1 MRADARAPQPLP
13 EVRLAVRD
21 LLSRAPGFRALA
33 PDDRRTLSQ
42 ALVRVCAAA
51 MDLLLEEARS
61 DADARRVQR
70 AAGPEDAPR
79 LPAATALANAGQ
91 AFSGIA
97 TDKLASTTQR
107 ILNAV
112 SFPRFVSD
120 LINGV
125 FKAITDSNQQQM
137 QSFLDL
143 LRNVATTTDDFA
155 DANLGPDRARQWL
168 VDSFPGSFELAGDD
182 TSGDDGGGRSPG
194 DADSSRTVRLKDG
207 AAMPPDGALRAVLG
221 LGPNESVPSGEPEAV
236 LLPFARRAL
245 AQQRQQLLGTMVM
258 LGMQRIV
265 IESGRLN
272 ASMRFHID
280 TRSAAAA
287 DEGSRFDFQN
297 KIDAKGSFNVGV
309 WGAEAKMSNTI
320 AYVSTQ
326 KTQTTEEMN
335 TDLDLNSGVELYFK
349 TDYLPLDRF
358 AGKGQVDR
366 IKANTLN
373 PDAEEKAA
381 IAARGEREANAD
393 KAQASRLAALDKEL
407 APPAD
412 TGAAPASP
420 GTPAPAAHPGAAGGT
435 AAAGGAGGSGGS
447 GGTGTAGAGAATGG
461 AGAAGSTGGGT
472 SAGHPAPHANS
483 ATPAAGAPHP
493 AASHGQAAASP
504 A

>member
-1 MRADARAPQPLP
+1 MRADARDPQPLP
-13 EVRLAVRD
+13 AVRLAVRE
-21 LLSRAPGFRALA
+21 LLSRAPEFRALA
-33 PDDRRTLSQ
+33 PDDRKTLSQ

-51 MDLLLEEARS
+51 MNLLLEEARS
-61 DADARRVQR
+61 DADARQLQR
-70 AAGPEDAPR
+70 SAAPGRAPR
-79 LPAATALANAGQ
+79 APAAAALANAGQ
-91 AFSGIA
+91 AFSGVA

-143 LRNVATTTDDFA
+143 LRNVASTTDDFA

-182 TSGDDGGGRSPG
+182 TSGDDSGDRMPG
-194 DADSSRTVRLKDG
+194 DADASRTVRLKDG

-221 LGPNESVPSGEPEAV
+221 LGPNESVPSGDPEAV

-297 KIDAKGSFNVGV
+297 KIDAKGSFNVGF

-381 IAARGEREANAD
+381 IAARGQREADAE
-393 KAQASRLAALDKEL
+393 KAQASRLAALDKDL

-412 TGAAPASP
+412 AGAAPAASS
-420 GTPAPAAHPGAAGGT
+420 TPAPAAH
-435 AAAGGAGGSGGS
+435 
-447 GGTGTAGAGAATGG
+447 AGAGAGTGTPGG
-461 AGAAGSTGGGT
+461 AGAAGTSGAGAGATAGAGAGAAAGVGG
-472 SAGHPAPHANS
+472 SPAAGHPAPRPTP
-483 ATPAAGAPHP
+483 ATPAAGAARP
-493 AASHGQAAASP
+493 AANRGQAAASP